1 MKKYGKKDVE
11 ILCLRMDK
19 GSNWVFSII
28 KSESFFLEARTHARF
43 PQRKCGFNL
52 FWFFCTG
59 DRENCLVR
67 VLGKSGVN
75 ISLPIALNSSALAAH
90 IPISFFAPFVPPPQK
105 KRCSLDFP
113 NFSFFS
119 VLCFFWGKR
128 RRWKENSLH
137 LGLLLIE
144 FIGDDVD
151 DV

>member
-1 MKKYGKKDVE
+1 MKKYGKKDVD

-52 FWFFCTG
+52 FLIFLYR
-59 DRENCLVR
+59 RERRKNCLVR

-90 IPISFFAPFVPPPQK
+90 IPISSLNLSFPPPK
-105 KRCSLDFP
+105 KTVFTRFP
-113 NFSFFS
+113 KFFFFS
-119 VLCFFWGKR
+119 RALLFFWGKEDDER
-128 RRWKENSLH
+128 RTAFT
-137 LGLLLIE
+137 LGCS
-144 FIGDDVD
+144 
-151 DV
+151 